1 MFCFMLK
8 EQVTACDKIQCLI
21 TNFNGFKRVLPN
33 LEVSQEI
40 WVSQSINKISFW
52 MFVVSLF
59 FLNLT
64 KKVVNLLL
72 TMGHVTHL
80 EAL

>member
-1 MFCFMLK
+1 M
-8 EQVTACDKIQCLI
+8 I
-21 TNFNGFKRVLPN
+21 TDFNGFKRVLPN
-33 LEVSQEI
+33 LEVSPEI
-40 WVSQSINKISFW
+40 WVSKSINKIYSRIFSFP
-52 MFVVSLF
+52 
-59 FLNLT
+59 NLT